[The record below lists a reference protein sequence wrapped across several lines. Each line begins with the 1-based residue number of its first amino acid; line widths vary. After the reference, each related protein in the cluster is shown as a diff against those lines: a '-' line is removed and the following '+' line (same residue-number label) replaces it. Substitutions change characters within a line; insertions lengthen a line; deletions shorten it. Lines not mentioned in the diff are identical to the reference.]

1 MADAAH
7 FLIAAETER
16 LDGRTRYAKRLRAL
30 VMGLLEG
37 LGGPPTV
44 ADQLLA
50 TQIATLTVRREAI
63 ERAMAAGETVDGVE
77 LTKLSAV
84 IVRCLAALRG
94 KAAARNGSGKR
105 QSPFDVRDLIA

>member
-7 FLIAAETER
+7 LLVALEAER

-30 VMGLLEG
+30 VTGLLEE

-50 TQIATLTVRREAI
+50 TQKQIGLSVRSGLHT
-63 ERAMAAGETVDGVE
+63 GEI
-77 LTKLSAV
+77 K
-84 IVRCLAALRG
+84 LRG
-94 KAAARNGSGKR
+94 YEY
-105 QSPFDVRDLIA
+105 L